1 MRSAP
6 VKPTG
11 IGTSTTRPVGRD
23 RHGKA
28 ALVNLHGRG
37 RASHCC
43 LEWPAYEHSWSLR
56 LGEERELAKQLA
68 SRSDKAFCDLNSL
81 FCFVRR
87 GRVCGYVRIFQLVAA
102 PAKVCE
108 RPEALSELGSDR
120 AFNGVVTSAG
130 SGAQALLG
138 QESDAGE
145 PCGVVGQDVSAV
157 GIVAGHDG
165 SCRCRLSCLGEQRGA
180 V

>member
-1 MRSAP
+1 MRSVP
-6 VKPTG
+6 VKLAG

-23 RHGKA
+23 RQGKA
-28 ALVNLHGRG
+28 ALVKLHGRG

-102 PAKVCE
+102 PSKVCE
-108 RPEALSELGSDR
+108 RPEALSELGSDPPLN
-120 AFNGVVTSAG
+120 ALVTSSG
-130 SGAQALLG
+130 SAAQSFLPHA
-138 QESDAGE
+138 SD
-145 PCGVVGQDVSAV
+145 P
-157 GIVAGHDG
+157 
-165 SCRCRLSCLGEQRGA
+165 
-180 V
+180 